1 METIAIRQR
10 LGLPEDAPDTDLAG
24 ALQEV
29 LGYLTSLDRPD
40 CGVMLSGASSPAD
53 VLDAV
58 LLSSDSRLVGYRQSM
73 MTMQRETEAMRA
85 QVARAHS
92 RDVVNMQAEKGYAI
106 PRPIIETLIELHMHK
121 PAEALAIMQ
130 CLPNLKVGSL
140 VKARVAHVPA
150 PELLGE

>member
-1 METIAIRQR
+1 MNAIAIRQR

-29 LGYLTSLDRPD
+29 LSYLTSLDRPD

-58 LLSSDSRLVGYRQSM
+58 LLSSDARLVGYRQNM

-85 QVARAHS
+85 QIARAHS
-92 RDVVNMQAEKGYAI
+92 RDIVNMQAEKGYAI
-106 PRPIIETLIELHMHK
+106 SRPII
-121 PAEALAIMQ
+121 
-130 CLPNLKVGSL
+130 
-140 VKARVAHVPA
+140 
-150 PELLGE
+150 